1 VTIPFSYIDDRTESI
16 RKNLNPL
23 YKVSKKEA
31 IEYAVGMGASDSA
44 RGIAQ
49 LFGKAGEFF
58 GWDGL
63 TNRLKEKDEKLRA
76 ILEHPEYGTA
86 ANAAFL
92 SSAIVADPL
101 SYAPI
106 VGWISKG
113 KKAKNLKDL
122 AIYGGASGAAVSSIG
137 YTPEDRKGLIVDEDA
152 NLFERRLEN
161 AAIGGTAGA
170 VIGSAGGAVVDLIQK
185 ARGKGSIFQGVDEI
199 EPKKFDDDIVDEDE
213 LVKPITKGS
222 IVRASDRKNIG
233 TVIDL
238 DEEKGIATV
247 RFVNKETGNTATK
260 RFTLDDLQPP
270 KPGQKRKSN
279 VKLDDEAAEKPKDII
294 FVIDRKTN
302 KGNPIYKTTNSK
314 NKTTYSI
321 QKAVD
326 EKGNIIPKQW
336 EVTTVPFLRGRKK
349 GESIADFNR
358 RKKQLTE
365 INLFG
370 SLQDSQKFVR
380 NKIKPDES
388 VIVPNQNAFGKNVAD
403 ELDKPIDQKYQLK
416 NPVLKVYQDMVGT
429 PLKNLMFNNPGES
442 FSAVAGYGIGFN
454 AIDDPDATY
463 AQKVAAGITG
473 AAIGAGGVNRIKNIK
488 VGDEYIGEIF
498 GRKLISDYGLK
509 PEYLNLRQAYRT
521 NKNEIGMEFA
531 ELAERA
537 SKELSPE
544 QNKLLY
550 GLLNGDLATIEK
562 LEPEALA
569 LNAET
574 RGILIKYGQEL
585 VDKGLLSEKVFKKN
599 IDTYIKRTYLK
610 PKKSDNKTTY
620 ENSKQIRL
628 IGDEL
633 KPRGKIETIT
643 LKAFN
648 NPKNN
653 WKKEGWEI
661 LEELKGGKVKVRRQY
676 TKQERKDLEE
686 VENAS
691 YAIAETGR
699 LFANDIASAR
709 FFDDLSK
716 NKKFVLD
723 EADWKTLTPNE
734 QARFEIMPSSRVK
747 DTKKLKYGE
756 LSGKYVDKDVL
767 KDIKHMYGF
776 SNVDKAREYF
786 KILDSLQTLWKKT
799 KTAWS
804 PSTHVGNTASNV
816 MLLDFADTKF
826 NYVVKGIKEMRN
838 PNSKLHRQAKIDG
851 IFDVDLVSREL
862 KDSLTEVEKGLLKI
876 QNEQSFGLGIFGKT
890 GDSIK
895 NFAKWTPEKMEKY
908 YQLEDQIFRMGV
920 YMDRLDK
927 GFSRSEAALEA
938 RKWFIDYDINAPFI
952 QGLKRTAVPFIS
964 YTYRVI
970 PLLAESAALR
980 PHKFAKWAALG
991 YGVNEG
997 FTYLADDKYGED
1009 IDRLTVRDSYNKKLF
1024 GGVPIVGD
1032 AMPYT
1037 NIRLPVDDKNG
1048 NALYFDVS
1056 RWIPGG
1062 DIFEGREG
1070 PVGFTGLPATF
1081 QPGGL
1086 YVDLISNVF
1095 FKVDPF
1101 TGQNLEDMGV
1111 NTESTGAILKHYG
1124 KGQIPNIPGL
1134 PETFATKKIQR
1145 ARRIEAGEE
1154 EGELIPGSQ
1163 YVTKDTPFLALAYG
1177 FGFRLRPQDA
1187 RINKKV
1193 RELNYIRER
1202 NSIQKKTK
1210 DVEKDFSKGK
1220 ITAKQKDERIVEL
1233 QAELITLTAEYELY
1247 IAKLQELEDKLSAEG
1262 FKKFEQRK
1270 RKVEGGLV
1278 EGPEVPFTKENPAN
1292 RVDPF
1297 TGEPYQEQMSR
1308 LGFSSGGA
1316 ILNYIAQARG
1326 YEDPTFLKQYADD
1339 VKWQE
1344 VRGAGPTTV
1353 QNNNGPARGSYQ
1365 VEGSEGSNR
1374 NETILQRAKNFYEKY
1389 PDAPKSKEIEYALEQ
1404 SGKDLD
1410 FSSLSEDT
1418 QDALFYIDAERGKLP
1433 LDELASGKL
1442 DHKTAWMNYW
1452 NQGTDKEVMEQKWDK
1467 AQEEKIIFLNAQNN

>member
-122 AIYGGASGAAVSSIG
+122 AIYGGAGGAAVSSIG

-270 KPGQKRKSN
+270 KPGQQRKSK
-279 VKLDDEAAEKPKDII
+279 VTLEEEVAEKPKDII

-302 KGNPIYKTTNSK
+302 KGNPIYKTTNPS

-326 EKGNIIPKQW
+326 EQGNIIPKQW

-349 GESIADFNR
+349 GESISDFNR

-403 ELDKPIDQKYQLK
+403 ELDKPVDQKYTLK

-509 PEYLNLRQAYRT
+509 PEYLKLKQSYRT
-521 NKNEIGMEFA
+521 NRNEIGIQFA
-531 ELAERA
+531 EIAEKA
-537 SKELSPE
+537 AKELSPE

-550 GLLNGDLATIEK
+550 GLLNGDIASIEK
-562 LEPEALA
+562 LSPEALA

-574 RGILIKYGQEL
+574 RAILIKYGQEL
-585 VDKGLLSEKVFKKN
+585 VDRGLLSEKVFKKN

-610 PKKSDNKTTY
+610 PKKSDNKIIY
-620 ENSKQIRL
+620 ENSKDIRI
-628 IGDEL
+628 IGEEL
-633 KPRGKIETIT
+633 KPRGKIETTTI
-643 LKAFN
+643 KAFN

-691 YAIAETGR
+691 YAITETGR

-709 FFDDLSK
+709 FFDDLAD

-723 EADWKTLTPNE
+723 EADWKILTPSE
-734 QARFEIMPSSRVK
+734 QARFEIMPSSKVQG
-747 DTKKLKYGE
+747 TKKLKYGE
-756 LSGKYVDKDVL
+756 LSGKYVNKDVL
-767 KDIKHMYGF
+767 RDIKHTYGF
-776 SNVDKAREYF
+776 STVDKARNTMYL
-786 KILDSLQTLWKKT
+786 KGLDRLQTIWKKT

-816 MLLDFADTKF
+816 MLLDFADTDFK
-826 NYVVKGIKEMRN
+826 YVIKGIKEMSD
-838 PNSKLHRQAKIDG
+838 PKSALHRQAKIDG
-851 IFDVDLVSREL
+851 IFDVDLISKEL
-862 KDSLTEVEKGLLKI
+862 KEAATEIERSLLKI
-876 QNEQSFGLGIFGKT
+876 QNEQSFGLGILGET
-890 GDSIK
+890 GDAIK
-895 NFAKWTPEKMEKY
+895 YGAKWTPEKMERF
-908 YQLEDQIFRMGV
+908 YQLQDQIFRMGV

-927 GFSRSEAALEA
+927 GFSRSDSALEA

-970 PLLAESAALR
+970 PLLAEAAALR

-991 YGVNEG
+991 YGMNEG

-1009 IDRLTVRDSYNKKLF
+1009 IDRLTVRDAYNKKLF

-1048 NALYFDVS
+1048 NALYFDAS

-1062 DIFEGREG
+1062 DIFEGRES
-1070 PVGFTGLPATF
+1070 PVGFQGLPASL

-1111 NTESTGAILKHYG
+1111 DTESTGAILKHYG

-1134 PETFATKKIQR
+1134 PETFATKKIQK

-1154 EGELIPGSQ
+1154 AGELIPGSQ

-1177 FGFRLRPQDA
+1177 FGFRVRPQDA

-1193 RELNYIRER
+1193 RESSYLRER
-1202 NSIQKKTK
+1202 SNIQKKRK
-1210 DVEKDFSKGK
+1210 QAGKDFSRGK
-1220 ITAKQKDERIVEL
+1220 ITAKQKDKRTVEL
-1233 QAELITLTAEYELY
+1233 QAELITLNAEYELY

-1262 FKKFEQRK
+1262 LKRFEQRK
-1270 RKVEGGLV
+1270 RKVEGGIV
-1278 EGPEVPFTKENPAN
+1278 KGDNVPYTKEDPAD

-1297 TGEPYQEQMSR
+1297 TGQPYSAQMEELGLDVFQE
-1308 LGFSSGGA
+1308 
-1316 ILNYIAQARG
+1316 
-1326 YEDPTFLKQYADD
+1326 K
-1339 VKWQE
+1339 
-1344 VRGAGPTTV
+1344 
-1353 QNNNGPARGSYQ
+1353 
-1365 VEGSEGSNR
+1365 
-1374 NETILQRAKNFYEKY
+1374 
-1389 PDAPKSKEIEYALEQ
+1389 
-1404 SGKDLD
+1404 
-1410 FSSLSEDT
+1410 
-1418 QDALFYIDAERGKLP
+1418 
-1433 LDELASGKL
+1433 
-1442 DHKTAWMNYW
+1442 
-1452 NQGTDKEVMEQKWDK
+1452 
-1467 AQEEKIIFLNAQNN
+1467 